1 MHRTVRVFDDME
13 SMSVAVAAGVAEL
26 AAISTEAGRPFSL
39 VLSGGGTPR
48 RLFEILAGETADI
61 DWEKVHLFWGDERFV
76 PVDDPSSNFGAAK
89 TTLLEKIEI
98 PNGNIHGIPVD
109 VPTAVQAAELYEN
122 EMRKFFEIH
131 ERGLPEFDLILLGLG
146 EDGHTA
152 SIFPGDP
159 VIDERERWVSAV
171 NAPPGIEPIER
182 VTLTLPVLNAARNIF
197 FLVSGDSKADILNDI
212 FFTGRMAADQY
223 PAAMISP
230 GESLV
235 WYVDHSVDILEYTSD
250 KG

>member
-1 MHRTVRVFDDME
+1 M
-13 SMSVAVAAGVAEL
+13 
-26 AAISTEAGRPFSL
+26 AAISTGAGRPFSL
-39 VLSGGGTPR
+39 ALSGGGTPR
-48 RLFEILAGETADI
+48 RLFEILAGETAGI

-76 PVDDPSSNFGAAK
+76 PADDPSSNFGFASKA
-89 TTLLEKIEI
+89 LLERIDI
-98 PNGNIHGIPVD
+98 PDENIHRVR
-109 VPTAVQAAELYEN
+109 VEAPTPSRAAELYE
-122 EMRKFFEIH
+122 EELHGFFGIPGG
-131 ERGLPEFDLILLGLG
+131 GLPEFDLILLGLG

-159 VIDERERWVSAV
+159 VIDERERWVCAV
-171 NAPPGIEPIER
+171 NAPPGIEPVER
-182 VTLTLPVLNAARNIF
+182 VTMTLPVLNEARNIF
-197 FLVSGDSKADILNDI
+197 FLVSGDSKADVLNDI

-235 WYVDHSVDILEYTSD
+235 WYVDRYVDILEYTSD